1 MLSLGTERV
10 RDRILREVVPFVEKP
25 SRYIGREFLTV
36 RKDPDASAVRVALAF
51 PDVYEIGMSH
61 LGLKILYQL
70 LNRRP
75 EVMAERVYCP
85 WPDFEAVARRRGI
98 PLASVESGLPLRAF
112 DLVGFTLQY
121 ELSYATILHMLEL
134 GGIPLRSAD
143 RGEGDPFV
151 VAGGPCAYSPEPIAD
166 FVDCFVIGDGE
177 EAIHDLVN
185 TTLAWRNARGR
196 REELLQAWAA
206 LPGLYVPAC
215 WQPGQVIE
223 KRIMTRLDTIDY
235 AKIPVPFMEIV
246 HDRVNIEVMR
256 GCTVG
261 CRFCQAGMI
270 ERPLRE
276 LPADEIREM
285 TQRALAATGYE
296 EASLNSLSIAD
307 LSCLSGLLP
316 KLMDDF
322 QGERIGLSLPSLRV
336 KGLKPELADQIMRVK
351 RTGFTIAPEAGSQRL
366 REVINKGIVDEE
378 EVFRAVTAAAEAGW
392 GALKMYF
399 MCGLPTETQA
409 DLDELVRLSVEAQR
423 LGRRKGSRGFALTVS
438 VSSFVPKP
446 HTPFQ
451 WAGQDRMEVLRE
463 KQQFL
468 KARLR
473 QAGVKF
479 KWHDVRSSFLE
490 AAFSRGGRETGPV
503 IAEAHRRGARLDGW
517 SEHLDFDRWMA
528 AFEACGVD
536 PFPIAN
542 RNIGPE
548 EPLPWDHISC
558 GVSKKFLQREWRK
571 ALKAATTPDCHVAPC
586 QACGA
591 VCIPSWQEWH
601 EHAEAE
607 RLEAKRKEAAERVA
621 TAGGGNGKLLP
632 LLVLPATPGTR
643 SGAPLGGVEKPAEAP
658 PAPGVSPPSAREGLA
673 PLGHLPAR
681 PTETAPSV
689 AAVQRIRFAF
699 QKRGELRFLSHLEV
713 FRTLTRAIRRAGY
726 LLAYTQGYNPQ
737 PRLAV
742 AMGLP
747 VGVEGEAELADVELR
762 ERAPV
767 EDFPVRVNATL
778 PPELHLTGVWE
789 VSLAAPSLT
798 SQVLTARYRA
808 TLSPSLAAALAPA
821 LEDPAAACAAFLA
834 RETIP
839 VDGFRKG
846 EAITVNARPALESFR
861 PDGPGTFLLLLKA
874 GAGVRPREVLRAFL
888 APHLSAEDLAGL
900 DGHLTIT
907 RTGLALGAAPAP
919 TPALAPA

>member
-1 MLSLGTERV
+1 MACAVTDRV
-10 RDRILREVVPFVEKP
+10 RERILREVVPFVEKP

-36 RKDPDASAVRVALAF
+36 RKDPEAAAVRVALAF

-75 EVMAERVYCP
+75 EVVAERVFCP
-85 WPDFEAVARRRGI
+85 WLDFEALARRRGI
-98 PLASVESGLPLRAF
+98 PLASIESGLPLRAF

-121 ELSYATILHMLEL
+121 ELSYATILRMLGL

-143 RGEGDPFV
+143 RREGDPFV

-166 FVDCFVIGDGE
+166 FIDCFVIGDGE

-185 TTLAWRNARGR
+185 TFLAWRRAGGR
-196 REELLQAWAA
+196 REELLQAWGA
-206 LPGLYVPAC
+206 LPGMYVPAC
-215 WQPGQVIE
+215 FTPGQVIE
-223 KRIMTRLDTIDY
+223 KRTVTRLDTIDY
-235 AKIPVPFMEIV
+235 AQIPVPFMEIV

-261 CRFCQAGMI
+261 CRFCQAGMVY
-270 ERPLRE
+270 RPLRE

-285 TQRALAATGYE
+285 TQKALAATGYE

-307 LSCLSGLLP
+307 LSCLSGLIP

-322 QGERIGLSLPSLRV
+322 QGDRIGLSLPSLRV
-336 KGLKPELADQIMRVK
+336 KGLKPELATQLLRVK

-392 GALKMYF
+392 TGLKMYF
-399 MCGLPTETQA
+399 MCGLPTETHA
-409 DLDELVRLSVEAQR
+409 DLEELVRLSVEAQR
-423 LGRRKGSRGFALTVS
+423 LGRKRGPRGFGLTVS

-473 QAGVKF
+473 EAGVKF
-479 KWHDVRSSFLE
+479 KWHDVKSSFLE
-490 AAFSRGGRETGPV
+490 AVFSRGGRETGPV
-503 IAEAHRRGARLDGW
+503 IVEAERRGARLDGW

-536 PFPIAN
+536 PFPIAH
-542 RNIGPE
+542 RNIGPD
-548 EPLPWDHISC
+548 EPLPWDRISC

-571 ALKAATTPDCHVAPC
+571 ALRAAMTPDCHVAPC

-601 EHAEAE
+601 DHAEAE
-607 RLEAKRKEAAERVA
+607 RLEARRKEAAHGLA
-621 TAGGGNGKLLP
+621 SAGGGNGKLLP
-632 LLVLPATPGTR
+632 LLVLPVTPGGGG
-643 SGAPLGGVEKPAEAP
+643 GAPLARMEAAVAAPPVPQAVTPRPAE
-658 PAPGVSPPSAREGLA
+658 V
-673 PLGHLPAR
+673 
-681 PTETAPSV
+681 APSV

-699 QKRGELRFLSHLEV
+699 RKRGELRFLSHLEV

-762 ERAPV
+762 ERAEV
-767 EDFPVRVNATL
+767 EDFAVRVNATL
-778 PPELHLTGVWE
+778 PPELHLTGAWE

-808 TLSPSLAAALAPA
+808 TLSPSVAGAV
-821 LEDPAAACAAFLA
+821 EDPAAACAAFLA
-834 RETIP
+834 RQTIP

-846 EAITVNARPALESFR
+846 ETITVDARPALEAFG
-861 PDGPGTFLLLLKA
+861 PDGPGAFLLLLKA
-874 GAGVRPREVLRAFL
+874 GAGIRPREVLRAFL
-888 APHLSAEDLAGL
+888 APVLSAEALAGL

-907 RTGLALGAAPAP
+907 RTGLGLTAAVSPTPAPAP
-919 TPALAPA
+919 A

>member
-1 MLSLGTERV
+1 MVRAVPERV
-10 RDRILREVVPFVEKP
+10 RERILAEVVPFVEKP
-25 SRYIGREFLTV
+25 SRYIGREYLTV
-36 RKDPDASAVRVALAF
+36 RKDPEAAAVRVALAF

-75 EVMAERVYCP
+75 EVVAERVYCP
-85 WPDFEAVARRRGI
+85 WPDFEALARRRGI

-134 GGIPLRSAD
+134 GGIPIRSAD
-143 RGEGDPFV
+143 RREGDPFV
-151 VAGGPCAYSPEPIAD
+151 VAGGPCSYSPEPIAD
-166 FVDCFVIGDGE
+166 FIDCFVIGDGE
-177 EAIHDLVN
+177 EAVHDLVD
-185 TTLAWRNARGR
+185 TFLAWRRAGGR
-196 REELLQAWAA
+196 REELLKAWAA
-206 LPGLYVPAC
+206 LPGMYVPAC
-215 WQPGQVIE
+215 FTPGQVIE

-285 TQRALAATGYE
+285 TAKALSATGYE
-296 EASLNSLSIAD
+296 EVSLNSLSIAD

-378 EVFRAVTAAAEAGW
+378 EVFRAVAAAAEAGW

-503 IAEAHRRGARLDGW
+503 IVEATRRGARLDGW

-558 GVSKKFLQREWRK
+558 GVTKKFLQREWRK

-601 EHAEAE
+601 EHAEVE
-607 RLEAKRKEAAERVA
+607 RLEAKRKEAAQGLA
-621 TAGGGNGKLLP
+621 SGGGGNGKVLP
-632 LLVLPATPGTR
+632 LLGR
-643 SGAPLGGVEKPAEAP
+643 GAPAAGVEKPTVAPVAPPTPAAAAP
-658 PAPGVSPPSAREGLA
+658 PA
-673 PLGHLPAR
+673 
-681 PTETAPSV
+681 APSP
-689 AAVQRIRFAF
+689 AAVQRIRFGF

-713 FRTLTRAIRRAGY
+713 FRTLTRAVRRAGY
-726 LLAYTQGYNPQ
+726 LFAYTQGYNPQ
-737 PRLAV
+737 PRLSI

-747 VGVEGEAELADVELR
+747 VGVEGVAEVADVELR
-762 ERAPV
+762 ERAAV
-767 EDFPVRVNATL
+767 EDFTARVNATL
-778 PPELHLTGVWE
+778 PPELHLEDARE
-789 VSLAAPSLT
+789 VPLAAPSLT
-798 SQVLTARYRA
+798 SQVLTAEYRA
-808 TLSPSLAAALAPA
+808 ILSPSVAAALP
-821 LEDPAAACAAFLA
+821 EWVAACAAFLT

-846 EAITVNARPALESFR
+846 ETITVNARPALEAFV
-861 PDGPGTFLLLLKA
+861 PVGPGAFLLRLKA

-888 APHLSAEDLAGL
+888 APHLTAEALAGL

-907 RTGLALGAAPAP
+907 RTGLGLTPVLSPAPAP
-919 TPALAPA
+919 APA

>member
-1 MLSLGTERV
+1 L
-10 RDRILREVVPFVEKP
+10 
-25 SRYIGREFLTV
+25 
-36 RKDPDASAVRVALAF
+36 
-51 PDVYEIGMSH
+51 
-61 LGLKILYQL
+61 
-70 LNRRP
+70 
-75 EVMAERVYCP
+75 
-85 WPDFEAVARRRGI
+85 
-98 PLASVESGLPLRAF
+98 
-112 DLVGFTLQY
+112 
-121 ELSYATILHMLEL
+121 
-134 GGIPLRSAD
+134 
-143 RGEGDPFV
+143 
-151 VAGGPCAYSPEPIAD
+151 
-166 FVDCFVIGDGE
+166 
-177 EAIHDLVN
+177 
-185 TTLAWRNARGR
+185 
-196 REELLQAWAA
+196 
-206 LPGLYVPAC
+206 
-215 WQPGQVIE
+215 
-223 KRIMTRLDTIDY
+223 
-235 AKIPVPFMEIV
+235 
-246 HDRVNIEVMR
+246 
-256 GCTVG
+256 
-261 CRFCQAGMI
+261 
-270 ERPLRE
+270 
-276 LPADEIREM
+276 
-285 TQRALAATGYE
+285 
-296 EASLNSLSIAD
+296 
-307 LSCLSGLLP
+307 
-316 KLMDDF
+316 
-322 QGERIGLSLPSLRV
+322 
-336 KGLKPELADQIMRVK
+336 RVK

-392 GALKMYF
+392 TGLKMYF

-409 DLDELVRLSVEAQR
+409 DLEELVRLSLTAQR
-423 LGRRKGSRGFALTVS
+423 LGRKRGPRGFGLTVS

-473 QAGVKF
+473 EGGVKF
-479 KWHDVRSSFLE
+479 KWHDVKSSFLE
-490 AAFSRGGRETGPV
+490 AVFSRGGRETGPV

-536 PFPIAN
+536 PFPIAH
-542 RNIGPE
+542 RNIGPD

-558 GVSKKFLQREWRK
+558 GVSKKFHQREWRK
-571 ALKAATTPDCHVAPC
+571 ALRAATTPDCHVAPC

-607 RLEAKRKEAAERVA
+607 RLEAKRKEAITGLEA
-621 TAGGGNGKLLP
+621 AGGGNGKLLP
-632 LLVLPATPGTR
+632 LLVLPATPGGGG
-643 SGAPLGGVEKPAEAP
+643 GAPLARVEPAVTAPPAAAAEAP
-658 PAPGVSPPSAREGLA
+658 
-673 PLGHLPAR
+673 
-681 PTETAPSV
+681 PSV

-699 QKRGELRFLSHLEV
+699 QKGGELRFLSHLEV

-747 VGVEGEAELADVELR
+747 VGVKGEAELADVELR

-778 PPELHLTGVWE
+778 PPELHLTGAWE

-808 TLSPSLAAALAPA
+808 TLSPSVAAALAPA

-846 EAITVNARPALESFR
+846 EAITVNARPALEAFR
-861 PDGPGTFLLLLKA
+861 PDGPGAFLLLLKA

-900 DGHLTIT
+900 DEHLTIT
-907 RTGLALGAAPAP
+907 RTGLALAAAPVP

>member
-1 MLSLGTERV
+1 MAAGVTEGV
-10 RDRILREVVPFVEKP
+10 RERILREVVPFVEKP

-36 RKDPDASAVRVALAF
+36 HKDPEAAAVRVALAF

-75 EVMAERVYCP
+75 EVVAERVYCP
-85 WPDFEAVARRRGI
+85 WPDFEALARGRGI
-98 PLASVESGLPLRAF
+98 PLASIESGLPLRAF

-134 GGIPLRSAD
+134 GGIPLRSAA

-151 VAGGPCAYSPEPIAD
+151 VTGGPCAYSPEPIAD
-166 FVDCFVIGDGE
+166 FIDCFVIGDGE
-177 EAIHDLVN
+177 DAIHDLVD
-185 TTLAWRNARGR
+185 TFLAWRRAGGR

-206 LPGLYVPAC
+206 LPGMYVPAY

-223 KRIMTRLDTIDY
+223 KRTVTRLDTIDY

-261 CRFCQAGMI
+261 CRFCQAGMVY
-270 ERPLRE
+270 RPLRE

-285 TQRALAATGYE
+285 TRRALAATGYE

-322 QGERIGLSLPSLRV
+322 QGDRIGLSLPSLRV
-336 KGLKPELADQIMRVK
+336 KGLKPELAGEILRVK

-378 EVFRAVTAAAEAGW
+378 EVFRAVAAAAEAGW
-392 GALKMYF
+392 TGLKMYF
-399 MCGLPTETQA
+399 MCGLPTETQG
-409 DLDELVRLSVEAQR
+409 DLEELVRLSLTAQR
-423 LGRRKGSRGFALTVS
+423 LGRRKGPRGFGLTVS

-473 QAGVKF
+473 EAGVKF
-479 KWHDVRSSFLE
+479 KWHDVKSSFLE
-490 AAFSRGGRETGPV
+490 AVFSRGGRETGPV
-503 IAEAHRRGARLDGW
+503 IAEATRRGARLDGW
-517 SEHLDFDRWMA
+517 TEHLDFDRWMA

-536 PFPIAN
+536 PFPIAH
-542 RNIGPE
+542 RNIGPD

-558 GVSKKFLQREWRK
+558 GVTKKFHQREWRK
-571 ALKAATTPDCHVAPC
+571 ALRAATTPDCHVAPC

-591 VCIPSWQEWH
+591 VCIPSWKEWH

-607 RLEAKRKEAAERVA
+607 RFEAKRKEAALGLA
-621 TAGGGNGKLLP
+621 TAGGSNGSVLP
-632 LLVLPATPGTR
+632 LLVLPATPGAAGTT
-643 SGAPLGGVEKPAEAP
+643 
-658 PAPGVSPPSAREGLA
+658 PPSGVDPAVAGPSA
-673 PLGHLPAR
+673 PAAESRAPR
-681 PTETAPSV
+681 PVEAAPSV

-762 ERAPV
+762 ERAAV
-767 EDFPVRVNATL
+767 EDFALRVNTTL
-778 PPELHLTGVWE
+778 PPELHLTGAWE
-789 VSLAAPSLT
+789 VPLAAPSLT
-798 SQVLTARYRA
+798 SQVLTARYKA
-808 TLSPSLAAALAPA
+808 TLSPSLADA

-834 RETIP
+834 RQTIP

-846 EAITVNARPALESFR
+846 EAVTVDARPALEAFG
-861 PDGPGTFLLLLKA
+861 PDGPGAFRLLLKA
-874 GAGVRPREVLRAFL
+874 GAGIRPRGVLRAFL
-888 APHLSAEDLAGL
+888 APHLGGEALAGL

-907 RTGLALGAAPAP
+907 RTDLGLTAAPAP
-919 TPALAPA
+919 TPALVSP

>member
-1 MLSLGTERV
+1 MSFVGTERV
-10 RDRILREVVPFVEKP
+10 RGRILREVVPFVEKP
-25 SRYIGREFLTV
+25 SRYIGREFLAV
-36 RKDPDASAVRVALAF
+36 HKDPEAVAVRMALAF

-75 EVMAERVYCP
+75 EVVAERVYCP
-85 WPDFEAVARRRGI
+85 WPDFEALTRGRGI
-98 PLASVESGLPLRAF
+98 PLASIESGLPLSAF

-121 ELSYATILHMLEL
+121 ELSYATILHMLAL
-134 GGIPLRSAD
+134 GGIPLRSAE

-151 VAGGPCAYSPEPIAD
+151 VAGGPCGYSPEPLAD
-166 FVDCFVIGDGE
+166 FIDCFVIGDGE
-177 EAIHDLVN
+177 EAVHDLVN
-185 TTLAWRNARGR
+185 TFLAWRRAGGR
-196 REELLQAWAA
+196 REELLRAWAA
-206 LPGLYVPAC
+206 LPGMYVPAC
-215 WQPGQVIE
+215 WQPGQVVE
-223 KRIMTRLDTIDY
+223 KRIMTRLDTVDY
-235 AKIPVPFMEIV
+235 TAIPVPFMEIV

-285 TQRALAATGYE
+285 TRRALDATGYE

-307 LSCLSGLLP
+307 LTCLSGLLP
-316 KLMDDF
+316 GLMDDF
-322 QGERIGLSLPSLRV
+322 QGDRIGLSLPSLRV
-336 KGLKPELADQIMRVK
+336 KGLKPELAAELLRVK

-378 EVFRAVTAAAEAGW
+378 EVFRAVATAAEAGW
-392 GALKMYF
+392 SSLKMYF

-409 DLDELVRLSVEAQR
+409 DLDELVRLSLTAQR
-423 LGRRKGSRGFALTVS
+423 LGRRKGPRGFTLTVS

-468 KARLR
+468 KGRLR
-473 QAGVKF
+473 EAGVKF

-490 AAFSRGGRETGPV
+490 AAFSRGGREVGPV

-517 SEHLDFDRWMA
+517 TEHLDFDRWMA

-536 PFPIAN
+536 PSPIAH
-542 RNIGPE
+542 RNIGPD

-571 ALKAATTPDCHVAPC
+571 ALRAATTPDCHVAPC

-601 EHAEAE
+601 EHAEAD
-607 RLEAKRKEAAERVA
+607 RREARRQEAAPGPA
-621 TAGGGNGKLLP
+621 LP
-632 LLVLPATPGTR
+632 LLALPGRPAAD
-643 SGAPLGGVEKPAEAP
+643 GAAP
-658 PAPGVSPPSAREGLA
+658 PAGADPGVAAA
-673 PLGHLPAR
+673 PAAEAVTPRPA
-681 PTETAPSV
+681 ETAPSV
-689 AAVQRIRFAF
+689 AAIQRIRFAF
-699 QKRGELRFLSHLEV
+699 QKREELRFLSHLEV
-713 FRTLTRAIRRAGY
+713 FRTLTRAVRRAGY
-726 LLAYTQGYNPQ
+726 RLAYSQGFNPQ

-762 ERAPV
+762 ERAAV
-767 EDFPVRVNATL
+767 EHFAARVNATL
-778 PPELHLTGVWE
+778 PRELHLTEAWE
-789 VSLAAPSLT
+789 VPLHAPSLT
-798 SQVLTARYRA
+798 SQVLTAEYRA
-808 TLSPSLAAALAPA
+808 ALSRPLAEVLG
-821 LEDPAAACAAFLA
+821 DPAAACAAFLA
-834 RETIP
+834 RRTIP
-839 VDGFRKG
+839 VEGFRKG
-846 EAITVNARPALESFR
+846 EAITVDARPALEAFAPEGAGAFR
-861 PDGPGTFLLLLKA
+861 LLLKA
-874 GAGVRPREVLRAFL
+874 GAGIRPREVLRAFL
-888 APHLSAEDLAGL
+888 APVLPAEALAGL

-907 RTGLALGAAPAP
+907 RTGLGLSAVPAPAP
-919 TPALAPA
+919 APA

>member
-1 MLSLGTERV
+1 MACAVTDRV
-10 RDRILREVVPFVEKP
+10 RERILREVVPFVEKP

-36 RKDPDASAVRVALAF
+36 HKNLEAAAVRVALAF

-61 LGLKILYQL
+61 LGLKFLYQL

-75 EVMAERVYCP
+75 EVVAERVYCP
-85 WPDFEAVARRRGI
+85 WLDFEALARRRGI
-98 PLASVESGLPLRAF
+98 PLASIESGLPLRAF

-177 EAIHDLVN
+177 EAIHDLVD
-185 TTLAWRNARGR
+185 TFLAWRRAGGR

-206 LPGLYVPAC
+206 LPGMYVPAC

-223 KRIMTRLDTIDY
+223 KRTVTRLDTIDY
-235 AKIPVPFMEIV
+235 AQIPVPFMEIV

-261 CRFCQAGMI
+261 CRFCQAGMVY
-270 ERPLRE
+270 RPLRE

-307 LSCLSGLLP
+307 LSCLSGLIP

-322 QGERIGLSLPSLRV
+322 QGDRIGLSLPSLRV
-336 KGLKPELADQIMRVK
+336 KGLKPELAGEILRVK

-392 GALKMYF
+392 TGLKMYF

-409 DLDELVRLSVEAQR
+409 DLEELVRLSLTAQR
-423 LGRRKGSRGFALTVS
+423 LGRKRGPRGFGLTVS

-473 QAGVKF
+473 EGGVKF
-479 KWHDVRSSFLE
+479 KWHDVKSSFLE
-490 AAFSRGGRETGPV
+490 AVFSRGGRETGPV

-536 PFPIAN
+536 PFPIAH
-542 RNIGPE
+542 RNIGPD

-558 GVSKKFLQREWRK
+558 GVSKKFHQREWRK
-571 ALKAATTPDCHVAPC
+571 ALRAATTPDCHVAPC

-591 VCIPSWQEWH
+591 VCIPSWQGWH

-607 RLEAKRKEAAERVA
+607 RLEAKRKEAANGLA
-621 TAGGGNGKLLP
+621 AAGGGNGKLMP
-632 LLVLPATPGTR
+632 LRVLPATPGGD
-643 SGAPLGGVEKPAEAP
+643 GAPLARVEPAVTAP
-658 PAPGVSPPSAREGLA
+658 PAPAAEA
-673 PLGHLPAR
+673 P
-681 PTETAPSV
+681 PSV

-778 PPELHLTGVWE
+778 PPELHLTGAWE
-789 VSLAAPSLT
+789 GSLAAPSLT

-808 TLSPSLAAALAPA
+808 TLSPSLAGALAPA

-846 EAITVNARPALESFR
+846 EAITVDARPALEAFR
-861 PDGPGTFLLLLKA
+861 PDGPGGFLLLLKA

-907 RTGLALGAAPAP
+907 RTGLGLTAAVSPTPAPAP
-919 TPALAPA
+919 A

>member
-1 MLSLGTERV
+1 MAVGVTEGV
-10 RDRILREVVPFVEKP
+10 RERILREVVPFVEKP

-36 RKDPDASAVRVALAF
+36 HKDPEAAAVRVALAF

-75 EVMAERVYCP
+75 EVVAERVYCP
-85 WPDFEAVARRRGI
+85 WPDFEALARGRGI
-98 PLASVESGLPLRAF
+98 PLASIESGLPLRAF

-134 GGIPLRSAD
+134 GGIPLRSAA

-151 VAGGPCAYSPEPIAD
+151 LAGGPCAYSPEPIAD
-166 FVDCFVIGDGE
+166 FIDCFVIGDGE
-177 EAIHDLVN
+177 DAIHDLVG
-185 TTLAWRNARGR
+185 TFLAWRRAGGR

-206 LPGLYVPAC
+206 LPGMYVPAYR
-215 WQPGQVIE
+215 QPGQVIE
-223 KRIMTRLDTIDY
+223 KRTVTRLDTIDY
-235 AKIPVPFMEIV
+235 AQIPVPFMEIV

-261 CRFCQAGMI
+261 CRFCQAGMVY
-270 ERPLRE
+270 RPLRE

-285 TQRALAATGYE
+285 TRRALAATGYE

-316 KLMDDF
+316 RLMDDF
-322 QGERIGLSLPSLRV
+322 QGDRIGLSLPSLRV
-336 KGLKPELADQIMRVK
+336 KGLNPELAGEILRVK

-378 EVFRAVTAAAEAGW
+378 EIFRAVATAAGAGW
-392 GALKMYF
+392 TGLKMYF
-399 MCGLPTETQA
+399 MCGLPTETQG
-409 DLDELVRLSVEAQR
+409 DLEELVRLSLAAQR
-423 LGRRKGSRGFALTVS
+423 LGRKKGPRGFGLTVS

-473 QAGVKF
+473 EAGVKF

-490 AAFSRGGRETGPV
+490 AVFSRGGRETGPV
-503 IAEAHRRGARLDGW
+503 IAEATRRGARLDGW
-517 SEHLDFDRWMA
+517 TEHLDFDRWMA

-536 PFPIAN
+536 PFPIAH
-542 RNIGPE
+542 RNIGPD

-558 GVSKKFLQREWRK
+558 GVTKKFHQREWRK
-571 ALKAATTPDCHVAPC
+571 ALRAATTPDCHVAPC

-591 VCIPSWQEWH
+591 VCIPSWKEWH

-607 RLEAKRKEAAERVA
+607 RFEAKRKEAALGPA
-621 TAGGGNGKLLP
+621 TAGGGNGSVLP
-632 LLVLPATPGTR
+632 LLVLPAAPGGDR
-643 SGAPLGGVEKPAEAP
+643 APLAGVEPAAAAP
-658 PAPGVSPPSAREGLA
+658 PAPEAETPR
-673 PLGHLPAR
+673 PA
-681 PTETAPSV
+681 ETPPSV
-689 AAVQRIRFAF
+689 AAVQRIRLAF

-762 ERAPV
+762 ERAAV
-767 EDFPVRVNATL
+767 EDFAVRVNATL
-778 PPELHLTGVWE
+778 PPELHLTAAWE
-789 VSLAAPSLT
+789 VPLAAPSLT
-798 SQVLTARYRA
+798 SQVLTARYKA
-808 TLSPSLAAALAPA
+808 TLSPSLADA

-834 RETIP
+834 RQTIP

-846 EAITVNARPALESFR
+846 EAITVNARPALEAFG
-861 PDGPGTFLLLLKA
+861 PDGLGAFLLLLKP
-874 GAGVRPREVLRAFL
+874 GAGIRPREVLRAFL
-888 APHLSAEDLAGL
+888 APHLSAEALAGL

-907 RTGLALGAAPAP
+907 RTGLGLTAAPALP
-919 TPALAPA
+919 PALVSP

>member
-1 MLSLGTERV
+1 MPCAVTERV
-10 RDRILREVVPFVEKP
+10 RERILRDVVPFVEKP
-25 SRYIGREFLTV
+25 SRYIGREFLTA
-36 RKDPDASAVRVALAF
+36 RKDPEAAAVRVALAF

-75 EVMAERVYCP
+75 EVVAERVHCP
-85 WPDFEAVARRRGI
+85 WTDFEALMQRRGI
-98 PLASVESGLPLRAF
+98 PLASIESGLPLSAF

-121 ELSYATILHMLEL
+121 ELSYATILHMLRL

-143 RGEGDPFV
+143 RAEGDPFV

-177 EAIHDLVN
+177 EAVHDLVN
-185 TTLAWRNARGR
+185 TFLAWRASGGR
-196 REELLQAWAA
+196 REELLEAWAA
-206 LPGLYVPAC
+206 LPGMYVPAT

-223 KRIMTRLDTIDY
+223 KRIVTRLDTIDY
-235 AKIPVPFMEIV
+235 AAIPVPFMEIV

-261 CRFCQAGMI
+261 CRFCQAGMVY
-270 ERPLRE
+270 RPLRE

-322 QGERIGLSLPSLRV
+322 QGDRIGLSLPSLRV
-336 KGLKPELADQIMRVK
+336 KGLKPELAGELLRVK

-392 GALKMYF
+392 TALKMYF
-399 MCGLPTETQA
+399 MCGLPTETQG
-409 DLDELVRLSVEAQR
+409 DLEELVRLSVEAQR
-423 LGRRKGSRGFALTVS
+423 LGRKKGPRGFGLTVS

-451 WAGQDRMEVLRE
+451 WAGQDPMEVLRE

-473 QAGVKF
+473 EAGVKF
-479 KWHDVRSSFLE
+479 KWHDVKSSFLE
-490 AAFSRGGRETGPV
+490 AVFSRGGRETGPV
-503 IAEAHRRGARLDGW
+503 IAEAERRGARLDGW
-517 SEHLDFDRWMA
+517 TEHLDFDRWMA

-542 RNIGPE
+542 RNLGPE

-571 ALKAATTPDCHVAPC
+571 ALRTATTPDCHVAPC

-607 RLEAKRKEAAERVA
+607 RLEARRREAVEGR
-621 TAGGGNGKLLP
+621 GNGGTGTVLP
-632 LLVLPATPGTR
+632 LRVLPALPGAER
-643 SGAPLGGVEKPAEAP
+643 GAPLGGGDPAAAP
-658 PAPGVSPPSAREGLA
+658 PSAPAPGMLRPREAAPP
-673 PLGHLPAR
+673 
-681 PTETAPSV
+681 V

-726 LLAYTQGYNPQ
+726 PLAYTQGYNPQ

-742 AMGLP
+742 AVGLA

-762 ERAPV
+762 ERVAV
-767 EDFPVRVNATL
+767 QDFPVRVNATL
-778 PPELHLTGVWE
+778 PPELHLTEARE

-798 SQVLTARYRA
+798 SQVLTARYRV
-808 TLSPSLAAALAPA
+808 TLAPPLAEAVGA

-846 EAITVNARPALESFR
+846 EAVTVNARPALEAFG
-861 PDGPGTFLLLLKA
+861 PDGPGTFLLRLKG
-874 GAGVRPREVLRAFL
+874 GAGVRPREVMRAFL
-888 APHLSAEDLAGL
+888 APHLTAEGLAGL

-907 RTGLALGAAPAP
+907 RTGLGLAAGPAP
-919 TPALAPA
+919 TPAPAPAGGSS

>member
-1 MLSLGTERV
+1 MVSGVTERV
-10 RDRILREVVPFVEKP
+10 RKRILAEVVPFVEKP
-25 SRYIGREFLTV
+25 SRYIGREYLTV
-36 RKDPDASAVRVALAF
+36 RKDPGAAAVRVALAF

-75 EVMAERVYCP
+75 EVVAERVYCP
-85 WPDFEAVARRRGI
+85 WPDFEALARRRGI

-134 GGIPLRSAD
+134 GGIPIRSAD
-143 RGEGDPFV
+143 RREGDPFV
-151 VAGGPCAYSPEPIAD
+151 VAGGPCSYSPEPIAD
-166 FVDCFVIGDGE
+166 FIDCFVIGDGE
-177 EAIHDLVN
+177 EAVHDLVN
-185 TTLAWRNARGR
+185 TFLAWRRAGGR
-196 REELLQAWAA
+196 REELLKAWAA
-206 LPGLYVPAC
+206 LPGMYVPAC
-215 WQPGQVIE
+215 FAPGQVIE

-235 AKIPVPFMEIV
+235 AQIPVPFMEIV

-336 KGLKPELADQIMRVK
+336 KGLKPELADQIMRVR

-378 EVFRAVTAAAEAGW
+378 EVFRAVAAAAEAGW

-423 LGRRKGSRGFALTVS
+423 LGRRKGSRAFALTVS

-473 QAGVKF
+473 AAGVKF

-503 IAEAHRRGARLDGW
+503 IAEATRRGARLDGW
-517 SEHLDFDRWMA
+517 SEHLDFDRWMG

-548 EPLPWDHISC
+548 EPLAWDHISC
-558 GVSKKFLQREWRK
+558 GVTKKFLQREWRK

-601 EHAEAE
+601 DHAEAE
-607 RLEAKRKEAAERVA
+607 RLAARRKEAAQGPA
-621 TAGGGNGKLLP
+621 GGGGGNGRALP
-632 LLVLPATPGTR
+632 LLTLPAMPGTGR
-643 SGAPLGGVEKPAEAP
+643 GAPAGGVESAATPPAPAAEAP
-658 PAPGVSPPSAREGLA
+658 PALA
-673 PLGHLPAR
+673 HLPAR
-681 PTETAPSV
+681 PTEAAPSA

-713 FRTLTRAIRRAGY
+713 FRTFTRAVRRAGY
-726 LLAYTQGYNPQ
+726 LFGYTQGYNPQ
-737 PRLAV
+737 PRLSI

-747 VGVEGEAELADVELR
+747 VGVEGVAELADVELR
-762 ERAPV
+762 ERVAV
-767 EDFPVRVNATL
+767 EDFAARVNATL
-778 PPELHLTGVWE
+778 PPELHLKDARE
-789 VSLAAPSLT
+789 VPLTAPSLT
-798 SQVLTARYRA
+798 SQVLTAEYRA
-808 TLSPSLAAALAPA
+808 ILSPSTAAALP
-821 LEDPAAACAAFLA
+821 DGAAACAAFLT

-846 EAITVNARPALESFR
+846 ETITVNARPALEVFV
-861 PDGPGTFLLLLKA
+861 PIGPGAFLLRLKA

-888 APHLSAEDLAGL
+888 APHLTPDALAGL

-907 RTGLALGAAPAP
+907 RTGLGLTPVHSP
-919 TPALAPA
+919 TPAPVPA